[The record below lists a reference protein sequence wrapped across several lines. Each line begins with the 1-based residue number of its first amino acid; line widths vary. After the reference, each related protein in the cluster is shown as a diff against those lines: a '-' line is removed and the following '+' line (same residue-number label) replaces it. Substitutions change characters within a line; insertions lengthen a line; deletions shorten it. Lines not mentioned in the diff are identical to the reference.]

1 MAKVLKIIKD
11 YVNAFKSRLD
21 EIWLHPAGKF
31 DFTTE
36 DLVLSDIMTPYLTRN
51 YCKKNLKV

>member
-51 YCKKNLKV
+51 YCKKT